1 MKRFLI
7 IAVAAL
13 MGLVS
18 CTKESQLIGRW
29 KFDSAT
35 VVNNGV
41 EMTISAEKA
50 GLVDAVFNFKPGG
63 KVENIINGEIEGEA
77 IYTVSGNT
85 LTLHI
90 EDDEAM
96 SYEYSV
102 KGRTL
107 TLIGD
112 FEGVKATIYF
122 KKI

>member
-18 CTKESQLIGRW
+18 CTKESQLIGSW
-29 KFDSAT
+29 KLESTT

-41 EMTISAEKA
+41 ETTISAETV
-50 GLVDAVFNFKPGG
+50 GEDAVFIFKPGG
-63 KVENIINGEIEGEA
+63 KVENILNGESEGEA
-77 IYTVSGNT
+77 MYTVSGNT

-90 EDDEAM
+90 EDEGVM

-107 TLIGD
+107 TLIGE
-112 FEGVKATIYF
+112 FEGVKVTMNF

>member
-18 CTKESQLIGRW
+18 CTKESQLIGSW
-29 KFDSAT
+29 KLESTTIA
-35 VVNNGV
+35 NEGV
-41 EMTISAEKA
+41 EMTISAEEAK
-50 GLVDAVFNFKPGG
+50 VDEVFVFKPDG
-63 KVENIINGEIEGEA
+63 KVEHIVNGKSDGDA
-77 IYTVSGNT
+77 MYTVSGKT
-85 LTLHI
+85 LTLI
-90 EDDEAM
+90 EDQGAILF
-96 SYEYSV
+96 EYSV

-112 FEGVKATIYF
+112 IEGVKVTMNF

>member
-18 CTKESQLIGRW
+18 CTKESQLIGSW

-35 VVNNGV
+35 VANNGV
-41 EMTISAEKA
+41 EMTISAEEA
-50 GLVDAVFNFKPGG
+50 GLDVVFIFKPDG
-63 KVENIINGEIEGEA
+63 KVENIIDGESEGEA
-77 IYTVSGNT
+77 IYTVSGKT
-85 LTLHI
+85 LTLHV
-90 EDDEAM
+90 EDEGDM

-102 KGRTL
+102 NGRTL

-112 FEGVKATIYF
+112 FEGAKATINF

>member
-18 CTKESQLIGRW
+18 CTKESQLIGSW
-29 KFDSAT
+29 KLEST
-35 VVNNGV
+35 TIVNEGV
-41 EMTISAEKA
+41 EMTISAEDAK
-50 GLVDAVFNFKPGG
+50 VDEVFIFKPDG
-63 KVENIINGEIEGEA
+63 KVEHIVNGKSEGDA
-77 IYTVSGNT
+77 MYTVSGKT
-85 LTLHI
+85 LTLI
-90 EDDEAM
+90 EDEGAILF
-96 SYEYSV
+96 EYSV

-112 FEGVKATIYF
+112 IEGVKVTMNF

>member
-18 CTKESQLIGRW
+18 CTKESQLIGSW
-29 KFDSAT
+29 KLESTTIVD
-35 VVNNGV
+35 NGV
-41 EMTISAEKA
+41 EVTISAEEA
-50 GLVDAVFNFKPGG
+50 EMDIVFIFKPDG
-63 KVENIINGEIEGEA
+63 KVENILDGESEGEA

-85 LTLHI
+85 LTLHV
-90 EDDEAM
+90 EDEGSM

-102 KGRTL
+102 NGRTL

-112 FEGVKATIYF
+112 FEGAKATINF

>member
-18 CTKESQLIGRW
+18 CTKESQLIGSW
-29 KFDSAT
+29 KLEST
-35 VVNNGV
+35 TIVNEGV
-41 EMTISAEKA
+41 EMTISAEEA
-50 GLVDAVFNFKPGG
+50 GVDEVFIFKPDG
-63 KVENIINGEIEGEA
+63 KIEHIVNGKSDGDA
-77 IYTVSGNT
+77 MYTVSGKT
-85 LTLHI
+85 LTLI
-90 EDDEAM
+90 EDQGAILF
-96 SYEYSV
+96 EYSV

-112 FEGVKATIYF
+112 IEGVKVTMNF

>member
-18 CTKESQLIGRW
+18 CTKESQLIGSW
-29 KFDSAT
+29 KLEST
-35 VVNNGV
+35 TIVNEGV
-41 EMTISAEKA
+41 ETTISAEEAK
-50 GLVDAVFNFKPGG
+50 VDEVFNFKPDG
-63 KVENIINGEIEGEA
+63 KVEHIVNGKIDGDA
-77 IYTVSGNT
+77 MYTVSGKT
-85 LTLHI
+85 LTLI
-90 EDDEAM
+90 EDQGAILF
-96 SYEYSV
+96 EYSV

-112 FEGVKATIYF
+112 IEGVKVTMNF

>member
-18 CTKESQLIGRW
+18 CTKESQLIGSW
-29 KFDSAT
+29 KLEST
-35 VVNNGV
+35 TIVSEGV
-41 EMTISAEKA
+41 EMTISAEEAK
-50 GLVDAVFNFKPGG
+50 VDEVFIFKSDG
-63 KVENIINGEIEGEA
+63 KVEHIVNGKSEGDA
-77 IYTVSGNT
+77 MYTVSGKT
-85 LTLHI
+85 LTLI
-90 EDDEAM
+90 EDEGAILF
-96 SYEYSV
+96 EYSV

-112 FEGVKATIYF
+112 IEGVKVTMNF

>member
-18 CTKESQLIGRW
+18 CTKESQLIGSW

-50 GLVDAVFNFKPGG
+50 GLDVVFIFKPGG
-63 KVENIINGEIEGEA
+63 KVENILDGESEGEA

>member
-18 CTKESQLIGRW
+18 CTKESQLIGSW
-29 KFDSAT
+29 KLEST
-35 VVNNGV
+35 TIVNEGV
-41 EMTISAEKA
+41 EMTISAEEAKVDEVYLFKA
-50 GLVDAVFNFKPGG
+50 DG
-63 KVENIINGEIEGEA
+63 KVEHIVNGKSDGDA
-77 IYTVSGNT
+77 MYTVSGKT
-85 LTLHI
+85 LTLI
-90 EDDEAM
+90 EDEGAILF
-96 SYEYSV
+96 EYSV

-112 FEGVKATIYF
+112 IEGVKVTMNF

>member
-18 CTKESQLIGRW
+18 CTKESQLIGSW
-29 KFDSAT
+29 KLEST
-35 VVNNGV
+35 TIVNEGV
-41 EMTISAEKA
+41 EMTISAEEA
-50 GLVDAVFNFKPGG
+50 GVDEVFIFKPDG
-63 KVENIINGEIEGEA
+63 KIEHIVNGKSEGDA
-77 IYTVSGNT
+77 MYTVSGKT
-85 LTLHI
+85 LTLI
-90 EDDEAM
+90 FEDDGAILF
-96 SYEYSV
+96 EYSV

-112 FEGVKATIYF
+112 IEGVKVTMNF

>member
-18 CTKESQLIGRW
+18 CTKESQLIGSW
-29 KFDSAT
+29 KVESTTIVD
-35 VVNNGV
+35 NGV
-41 EMTISAEKA
+41 EVTISAEQAK
-50 GLVDAVFNFKPGG
+50 LDVVFIFKPGG
-63 KVENIINGEIEGEA
+63 KVENIVNGELEGEA
-77 IYTVSGNT
+77 MYTVSGNT
-85 LTLHI
+85 LTLHV
-90 EDDEAM
+90 EDEGAM

-107 TLIGD
+107 TLIGE
-112 FEGVKATIYF
+112 FEGAKATVNF